1 MAGHKKHHQN
11 NTMTYVTDANTA
23 DVSAE
28 TDAARK
34 AQIRELNDTLRTTGL
49 GGQTFLTDNL
59 CRGGCG
65 FVDKACKAV
74 REFRKF
80 NRNNDPY
87 EEHDCATLKVEG
99 KTVIFKVSYYDLD
112 MRFLSSDPSDPKV
125 TKRVLTIM
133 LAEDW

>member
-1 MAGHKKHHQN
+1 
-11 NTMTYVTDANTA
+11 MTYVTDANTA
-23 DVSAE
+23 DISAE

-34 AQIRELNDTLRTTGL
+34 ARIRELNDTLRTTGL

-59 CRGGCG
+59 CQRGAD

-80 NRNNDPY
+80 NRNNDPD

-99 KTVIFKVSYYDLD
+99 KTVIFKLSYYDLD
-112 MRFLSSDPSDPKV
+112 MRFLSSDPSNPNV
-125 TKRVLTIM
+125 TKRVITIM